1 MTNVFFL
8 YHGYFFYLI
17 KLKNSRN
24 YPMIILQQ
32 FLSYS
37 NRAIQIF
44 AFSLKK
50 QRIIKFTL
58 YKNYTR
64 YKILKFHFLFITLFF
79 IEY

>member
-32 FLSYS
+32 FSSYS
-37 NRAIQIF
+37 NRVIQIF

-58 YKNYTR
+58 
-64 YKILKFHFLFITLFF
+64 
-79 IEY
+79 